1 MPDGRPPDDQ
11 AALGAAG
18 VAAGLGC
25 SIVATVVVFI
35 VGGVLLDRETD
46 NSPIFTLVGV
56 AIALIAAGYQLVEL
70 ANVDRS
76 SKGPGP
82 VTRGIQQVSAPFA
95 ARRRARTDRNREV
108 GEE

>member
-1 MPDGRPPDDQ
+1 MPDGLPPEDQ
-11 AALGAAG
+11 ASLGAAG

-35 VGGVLLDRETD
+35 VGGVLIDQKMDTA
-46 NSPIFTLVGV
+46 PVFTLVGV

-70 ANVDRS
+70 ANIGRADN
-76 SKGPGP
+76 GTGP
-82 VTRGIQQVSAPFA
+82 VTQGIQQLTAPIA
-95 ARRRARTDRNREV
+95 ARRRARAKGNREV

>member
-1 MPDGRPPDDQ
+1 MPDGLPPEDR
-11 AALGAAG
+11 ATLGAAG

-35 VGGVLLDRETD
+35 VGGVVLDRETD
-46 NSPIFTLVGV
+46 RTPLFTLVGV

-70 ANVDRS
+70 TSFGRAN
-76 SKGPGP
+76 KGPGP
-82 VTRGIQQVSAPFA
+82 VTRGIQQVAAPFV
-95 ARRRARTDRNREV
+95 ARRRARPDGNREV

>member
-1 MPDGRPPDDQ
+1 MPDGRPPEDR

-70 ANVDRS
+70 ANVGRS
-76 SKGPGP
+76 GKRPGP
-82 VTRGIQQVSAPFA
+82 VTRGIQQVSAPIA
-95 ARRRARTDRNREV
+95 ARRHAHDDRNREV